1 MKSVTIQATFGG
13 VTRAALLTVR
23 PTDIVTVQRAEYTKK
38 SLRVDATST
47 DATATLKIY
56 VTSTGAFIGT
66 MKNRSGGYTAV
77 VSWPVNPGNIT
88 VRSSL
93 GGVASSAVSVR

>member
-1 MKSVTIQATFGG
+1 
-13 VTRAALLTVR
+13 
-23 PTDIVTVQRAEYTKK
+23 VQRAEYMKK

-56 VTSTGAFIGT
+56 VTATGAFIGT
-66 MKNRSGGYTAV
+66 MKNRSVGYSAV
-77 VSWPVNPGNIT
+77 LSWPSNPQNIT

-93 GGVASSAVSVR
+93 GGVASSAVTVK